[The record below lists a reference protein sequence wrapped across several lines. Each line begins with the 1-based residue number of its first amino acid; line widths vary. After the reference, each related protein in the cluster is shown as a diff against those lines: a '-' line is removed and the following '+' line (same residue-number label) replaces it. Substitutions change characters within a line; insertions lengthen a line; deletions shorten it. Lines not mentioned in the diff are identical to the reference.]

1 MQYDVAIIGGSYAGL
16 SAAMPLA
23 RARRKVVVIDAGL
36 RRNRFAVHSHGFLTQ
51 DGSKASEIVQIA
63 KQQLLAYQTVDWED
77 GRVKCVEKV
86 EGGFAI
92 CIDATRSITAK
103 RLIIAAGI
111 TDQLPEI
118 PGLAERWGKSI
129 FHCPYCHGYEL
140 NQGKIGIIASSA
152 HAAHMAMMLPDW
164 GDTTLFL
171 NDYPVEEEL
180 LDQLTTRGVGVEK
193 RLIQEIIGHS
203 DVLLADGSVVQLEGI
218 FATTQCSI
226 AQDWIFKLGC
236 EIERNAMGEAIKT
249 NAMKETTV
257 AGIFACGDV
266 ARLGSSVPLAVGDS
280 TMAGAAAH
288 RSLIFTA

>member
-23 RARRKVVVIDAGL
+23 RACRKVAVIDAGQ

-51 DGSKASEIVQIA
+51 DGSKASEIVEIA
-63 KQQLLAYQTVDWED
+63 KQQLLAYQTVDWEN
-77 GRVKCVEKV
+77 GRVKRVEKV

-118 PGLAERWGKSI
+118 LGLAERWGKSI

-140 NQGKIGIIASSA
+140 NQGKIGIIASSE

-171 NDYPVEEEL
+171 NDYPIDQEL
-180 LDQLTTRGVGVEK
+180 LDQLATRGINVEK

-203 DVLLADGSVVQLEGI
+203 DVLLADGSVIQLAGI
-218 FATTQCSI
+218 FVTSKCI
-226 AQDWIFKLGC
+226 LAQDWIFKLGC
-236 EIERNAMGEAIKT
+236 EIEQNSMGQAIKT
-249 NAMKETTV
+249 NAMKETSVTGV
-257 AGIFACGDV
+257 FACGDV
-266 ARLGSSVPLAVGDS
+266 ARLGGSVPLAVGDGM
-280 TMAGAAAH
+280 MAGVAAH
-288 RSLIFTA
+288 RSLIFNT